1 MSSEVVSLSQAPPIN
16 VAEELRLMRDAIN
29 DTRYLKARQHYQNI
43 QKFAAEIRKE
53 GLESNDDLDRITK
66 AFVEDPIILMINRCG
81 EIDQALNEFNMK
93 EGDGWTLGLD
103 MFGYRTHYIIEDDGN
118 VNVRIEGMQDRL
130 PLFEQMAVIRELPL
144 YCEWMPFCDKSS
156 LIKEIEYH
164 DLISYLNVWS
174 PLGISRDMV
183 VRGYGSDCLLEF
195 GKVVIVAKSV
205 DSYPG
210 ANIPPLDRGFFRT
223 HHRSELKH
231 LNVVFDI
238 LSPTSAKVKT
248 LRHCFSLGFS

>member
-1 MSSEVVSLSQAPPIN
+1 MSVKAALTPSAQFN
-16 VAEELRLMRDAIN
+16 VDEELRLMRDAID
-29 DTRYLKARQHYQNI
+29 DTRYLKARQHYQNV
-43 QKFAAEIRKE
+43 QKFVSELDVE
-53 GLESNDDLDRITK
+53 ESGSKDVCDQVTSALR
-66 AFVEDPIILMINRCG
+66 EDPIVLMLTRCV
-81 EIDQALNEFNMK
+81 EIEQALNEFNMN

-103 MFGYRTHYIIEDDGN
+103 MFGYRTHYIVEDDGN
-118 VNVRIEGMQDRL
+118 VNVRIEGRQDQL

-144 YCEWMPFCDKSS
+144 YCEWMPFCSKSS
-156 LIKEIEYH
+156 LIEEIEHH

-183 VRGYGSDCLLEF
+183 IRGYGSDCLQEC

-205 DSYPG
+205 DSHPG
-210 ANIPPLDRGFFRT
+210 VNIPPVDRGFFLT

-238 LSPTSAKVKT
+238 LSPTSAKV
-248 LRHCFSLGFS
+248 RY